1 MNPAIEDLAA
11 NLATLS
17 SHLTTATVATELGA
31 VLRQALCVAT
41 SRGIHGNALA
51 ALADAI
57 AELETPTTMMI
68 EEAED
73 DYEGSAP

>member
-31 VLRQALCVAT
+31 VLRQALGIAA

-51 ALADAI
+51 AIADAI
-57 AELETPTTMMI
+57 SELETPTTVMI
-68 EEAED
+68 EEVED